1 MSEQLIH
8 IIPLDNNI
16 CHPVKIGN
24 NVINLTDLKNFEYLL
39 DSNFERTTVSINNTD
54 VIDLNVR
61 SSWTN
66 ILDFWIHCPVEA
78 KKFFDENYVY
88 YEKNTDNSFL
98 NQPYKL
104 LKYNKDDFFSDH
116 IDNKLGLAHKYTCL
130 IFTPYSDY
138 EGGDLILHNKDNS
151 IYQKISMADYKNQF
165 VMVIFR
171 IDLFHSVT
179 PITKGTRYVFKK
191 PLWVNDNFFFSEDD
205 GGMTMDCSYSGK
217 DY

>member
-1 MSEQLIH
+1 M
-8 IIPLDNNI
+8 
-16 CHPVKIGN
+16 
-24 NVINLTDLKNFEYLL
+24 L
-39 DSNFERTTVSINNTD
+39 DSNFERTKVSINNTD

-78 KKFFDENYVY
+78 KQIFDENYVH
-88 YEKNTDNSFL
+88 YENNTKSSFL

-191 PLWVNDNFFFSEDD
+191 PLCVNDNYFFSEND